1 MLLQRVAIAPS
12 VRLAIFTCA
21 THFLAA
27 ALVWLVPIPALGR
40 AVLTL
45 AIAVSLVF
53 LLARDALLHAAHA
66 IVALETR
73 EDGTISYQTR
83 RGEWVDCELLGST
96 YVSARLT
103 IVQLRPKGRWG
114 RRRVILVPDN
124 VDARDF
130 RRLRVWLRW
139 KQGDAPETVQ
149 AVEP

>member
-1 MLLQRVAIAPS
+1 MLLQRIAIAPS
-12 VRLAIFTCA
+12 VRLAVFLCA

-40 AVLTL
+40 AALTL

-53 LLARDALLHAAHA
+53 LLARDALLHAGHA

-73 EDGTISYQTR
+73 EDGTISCRTR
-83 RGEWVDCELLGST
+83 RGDWVDCELVGST

-103 IVQLRPKGRWG
+103 IVQLRPRGRWR

-139 KQGDAPETVQ
+139 KQGDAPE
-149 AVEP
+149 AVHVMEP